1 MVGKSDVSQ
10 HPRRVKGTETGR
22 AAFKT
27 RRAEKAVDET
37 HRLHGIS
44 GFDAREDTF
53 PSNTHAAP
61 PRRGAQ
67 GPSGTRGM
75 SDRITHECGVALV
88 RLLKP
93 LAYYQE
99 KYGSPLW
106 GFTKL
111 FLLMEK
117 QHNRGQDGAGVASV
131 KLDVPAGEAFMFRE
145 RSVKSNPLDRI
156 FKSLLAQY
164 NEKVDTGVIHPEFPD
179 TVKRAFDFGGEL
191 LMGHLR
197 YGTSGGYSLSSC
209 HPFFR
214 RSPWPT
220 RNLALCGNFNLTN
233 TAELNAS
240 LTAMGQHPIHATDT
254 QAILEKIG
262 FFLDEEHEDI
272 YRFLRKRDLAG
283 AELSRRIS
291 DDLDVTR
298 ILTRASQNWDGGYT
312 LCGLIGNG
320 DAFVARDPSGIRP
333 CFWFQND
340 EVAAVASERAP
351 LMTVFDLAAEQVREV
366 KPGHV
371 VVLKRAGT
379 ITENQ
384 FTAPLPRSSCS
395 FERIYFSR
403 GNDLDIYRE
412 RQALGGQLAGQ
423 VIKAI
428 DHDWA
433 NTVFGFIPN
442 TAEVAYYGLMSA
454 LRCRRRDEVKAA
466 ILQACANG
474 TLDEALLDELILRN
488 WPRGEKVVS
497 KDIKLRTFI
506 GQEGLRNQLA
516 SHIYDITYGSVN
528 PGDNLVCV
536 DDSIVRGTTLRKSIL
551 RILARLQPRKI
562 VILSTAPQIR
572 YPDCYG
578 IDMSELGKF
587 IAFEAA
593 VELLKARGQGDLLQ
607 EVYTLCREEVKRAG
621 TVNHVRKIYEPF
633 TPEEISAKI
642 VERVRPKSID
652 WQGEIEIIFQTIE
665 NLHAAVP
672 NHTGDWYFTGRY
684 PTPGGYRVVNQAYLN
699 YFEKAE
705 GRSY

>member
-1 MVGKSDVSQ
+1 
-10 HPRRVKGTETGR
+10 
-22 AAFKT
+22 
-27 RRAEKAVDET
+27 
-37 HRLHGIS
+37 
-44 GFDAREDTF
+44 
-53 PSNTHAAP
+53 
-61 PRRGAQ
+61 
-67 GPSGTRGM
+67 M
-75 SDRITHECGVALV
+75 SDRIAHECGIALV

-93 LAYYQE
+93 LSYYQE

-117 QHNRGQDGAGVASV
+117 QHNRGQDGAGAACV
-131 KLDVPAGEAFMFRE
+131 KLDTAAGEAFMFRE
-145 RSVKSNPLDRI
+145 RSVKSDPLDRI
-156 FKSLLAQY
+156 FKVLLAQY
-164 NEKVDTGVIHPEFPD
+164 NERVASGTIHPEFPA
-179 TVKRAFDFGGEL
+179 TVKQNFDFGGEL
-191 LMGHLR
+191 LLGHLR
-197 YGTSGGYSLSSC
+197 YGTSGGYNLSSC

-233 TAELNAS
+233 TAELNES
-240 LTAMGQHPIHATDT
+240 LTAMGQHPIYATDT

-272 YRFLRKRDLAG
+272 FRVLRTRG
-283 AELSRRIS
+283 LSGPEISQRIS
-291 DDLDVTR
+291 EDLDLNRV
-298 ILTRASQNWDGGYT
+298 LTRASQKWDGGYA

-340 EVAAVASERAP
+340 EVVAFASERAP
-351 LMTVFDLAAEQVREV
+351 LMTVFDLAAEAVKEV
-366 KPGHV
+366 TPGHAV
-371 VVLKRAGT
+371 VIKRRGGV
-379 ITENQ
+379 TESA
-384 FTAPLPRSSCS
+384 FTPPLPRTACS

-403 GNDLDIYRE
+403 GNDVDIYRE
-412 RQALGGQLAGQ
+412 RQALGGGLADQ

-428 DHDWA
+428 GHDWA
-433 NTVFGFIPN
+433 NTVFSFIPN

-454 LRCRRRDEVKAA
+454 LRSRRRDEVKAA
-466 ILQACANG
+466 ILRANQAG
-474 TLDEALLDELILRN
+474 TLTEALLDELILRN

-506 GQEGLRNQLA
+506 GQESMRNQLA
-516 SHIYDITYGSVN
+516 SHVYDITYGSVN
-528 PGDNLVCV
+528 PTDNLVCV

-551 RILARLQPRKI
+551 RILARLNPRKI
-562 VILSTAPQIR
+562 VIVSTAPQIR

-593 VELLKARGQGDLLQ
+593 IELLKARGQDALLKD
-607 EVYTLCREEVKRAG
+607 VYRLCLEEIAQRG
-621 TVNHVRKIYEPF
+621 PVNHVRKIYEAF

-642 VERVRPKSID
+642 VERVRPKNIEWLGD
-652 WQGEIEIIFQTIE
+652 IEIIFQTIE
-665 NLHAAVP
+665 NLHSAVP
-672 NHTGDWYFTGRY
+672 EHTGDWYFTGKY
-684 PTPGGYRVVNQAYLN
+684 PTPGGNQVVNQAYVN
-699 YFEKAE
+699 YFEKAD